1 MKPHPWLKHY
11 PKDIPHTVDP
21 ERYAS
26 LIGLMEEC
34 CEKYSALPAYEN
46 MGVVLTYREVDELSK
61 AFAAYLQNHTNL
73 KQGDSVAIQLPNLLQ
88 YPVLMFGILRAGMI
102 VVNTNPLYTPRE
114 MQYQFADAGVK
125 AVVILANF
133 AHNLA
138 VVLHE
143 TPIETVI
150 ITEVGDL
157 LGEVKGWLVNVAVK
171 YLKGKVPRYRL
182 PGALMLKSILKKG
195 RNAHFTRIE
204 LEGEA
209 AAFLQY
215 TGGTTGISKGAV
227 LTHRNMI
234 ANVEQ
239 VAAWMRLKLK
249 EKEEVVITPSPLYHI
264 FSLTINVL
272 AMLKI
277 GAKNILITN
286 PRDLKA
292 LIKELK
298 RHHFTAMTG
307 VNTLFKSL
315 LSQKEFATVDFSN
328 LKVTVGG
335 GMAIQAAVAEKWEA
349 LTGVPLV
356 EGYGL
361 TEASPVVSA
370 NLING
375 TERIGTVGIPF
386 PSTEVKVVDDAG
398 KAIAYGQPGEL
409 LVKGPQVMKGYWKN
423 LEETE
428 NVFLEGWLK
437 TGDIAVIDQEGF
449 IKIVDRKKDMINVS
463 GFNVYPS
470 EIENVVA
477 SHLKVIEVSA
487 IGVPNS
493 NSEEAVKIFVVRKDI
508 SLTEEELIAYCRER
522 LTPYKVPK
530 YVEFR
535 NALPKSPIGKTLKIR
550 LKKEER
556 QQESLREA

>member
-1 MKPHPWLKHY
+1 MRRG
-11 PKDIPHTVDP
+11 
-21 ERYAS
+21 ER
-26 LIGLMEEC
+26 I
-34 CEKYSALPAYEN
+34 
-46 MGVVLTYREVDELSK
+46 
-61 AFAAYLQNHTNL
+61 
-73 KQGDSVAIQLPNLLQ
+73 
-88 YPVLMFGILRAGMI
+88 
-102 VVNTNPLYTPRE
+102 
-114 MQYQFADAGVK
+114 
-125 AVVILANF
+125 ILANF

-138 VVLHE
+138 VILHE

-157 LGEVKGWLVNVAVK
+157 LGGVKGWLVNVTVK
-171 YLKGKVPRYRL
+171 YIKRMVPRYRL

-195 RNAHFTRIE
+195 ENAYFTRIK
-204 LEGEA
+204 LDGKMP
-209 AAFLQY
+209 AFLQY
-215 TGGTTGISKGAV
+215 TGGTTGIAKGAV
-227 LTHRNMI
+227 LTHQNMI

-239 VAAWMRLKLK
+239 LAAWMQVKLK

-264 FSLTINVL
+264 FSLTINIM

-277 GAKNILITN
+277 GAKNIFITN

-315 LSQKEFATVDFSN
+315 LNQKEFAAVDFSN

-335 GMAIQAAVAEKWEA
+335 GMAIQAVVAEKWEA

-361 TEASPVVSA
+361 TETSPVVAA

-386 PSTEVKVVDDAG
+386 PSTEVKIVDETG
-398 KAIAYGQPGEL
+398 KTMGHGQPGEL
-409 LVKGPQVMKGYWKN
+409 LVKGPQVMKCYWKN

-428 NVFLEGWLK
+428 NVFLKGWLK
-437 TGDIAVIDQEGF
+437 TGDIAVMDKEGF

-463 GFNVYPS
+463 GFNVYPN

-477 SHLKVIEVSA
+477 SYHKVLEVSA
-487 IGVPNS
+487 IGVPDS
-493 NSEEAVKIFVVRKDI
+493 SSEETVKIFVVKKDI
-508 SLTEEELIAYCRER
+508 SLTKEELIAYCRTK

-535 NALPKSPIGKTLKIR
+535 NELPKSPIGKTLKVILR
-550 LKKEER
+550 KEESQR
-556 QQESLREA
+556 ESLKGTSI